1 MIYSCYGHSFNHQV
15 WPSDF
20 LELCYSLL
28 VTIVQV
34 GFTNINHHG
43 HHYYDHDPPPPHLHH
58 HHHHCHHLANVQFL
72 LPLLVAGIANAAI
85 YCKLKVPIITTNN
98 YILIWSLM
106 MTRFAECHRFRG
118 YIKWKIIKK
127 SDGFIGGKVYI
138 N

>member
-1 MIYSCYGHSFNHQV
+1 MIYSCYGQRLNHQV

-43 HHYYDHDPPPPHLHH
+43 HHDYDHDPPPPHLHH

-85 YCKLKVPIITTNN
+85 YCKLKVPIIITANN

-106 MTRFAECHRFRG
+106 MTRFAECHRFHG
-118 YIKWKIIKK
+118 YISEKR
-127 SDGFIGGKVYI
+127 
-138 N
+138 